1 MTAPIPGRH
10 DFCLEDQMSH
20 RTPTISRRLCS
31 SLLDYLF
38 LAFLAGTAAYFLVG
52 IENEQR
58 FGTWGAGL
66 FLVLLFV
73 YEPVFSCHICTL
85 GQKVTGIRVRRYMH
99 PGRLG
104 LGSGYI
110 RLGVK
115 LVSWPLSLLTIPM
128 TMGGRALHDFAA
140 GSIVIYPRP
149 DN

>member
-1 MTAPIPGRH
+1 
-10 DFCLEDQMSH
+10 MSH
-20 RTPTISRRLCS
+20 KTPTLRRRLCS
-31 SLLDYLF
+31 SLLDCLF
-38 LAFLAGTAAYFLVG
+38 LALLAFIAAYFLIG
-52 IENEQR
+52 TENEQR
-58 FGTWGAGL
+58 FGIWGAGL

-99 PGRLG
+99 PGRLN

-110 RLGVK
+110 RLAVK

-140 GSIVIYPRP
+140 GSIVISIRP

>member
-1 MTAPIPGRH
+1 
-10 DFCLEDQMSH
+10 MSQ
-20 RTPTISRRLCS
+20 RTPTLRRRLCS
-31 SLLDYLF
+31 SLLDCLF
-38 LAFLAGTAAYFLVG
+38 LALLACIAAYFLIG
-52 IENEQR
+52 MENELR

-73 YEPVFSCHICTL
+73 YEAVFSCHICTL
-85 GQKVTGIRVRRYMH
+85 GQKMTGIRVRRYMH

-110 RLGVK
+110 RLVVK

-140 GSIVIYPRP
+140 GSIVIYIRP